1 MTPTQPVSDDQ
12 TALPAPPEGSP
23 GTPPTGP
30 SGAARVADRISS
42 IAAEYGIV
50 LFLIAMCIGFA
61 LWLPETFPTS
71 RNIQSLLGN
80 QAIPGILALAV
91 ILPLAAGEFDLSIAA
106 NLGFSSIV
114 SAELASHGMSPV
126 LVILLTLAV
135 ATTIGAVNALIIVG
149 IGVNAF
155 IATLGMSTVLAGG
168 NLLLTNGNTV
178 FAGIE
183 ESFTQIATSKFLG
196 LELVVFYFLAIAV
209 AAWYVMERT
218 PFGRYLR
225 ATGMA
230 REAAR
235 LSGISTT
242 KRLALAF
249 ILAGTLSGLCG
260 VLQTAHLGSAA
271 ATVGPEFLLP
281 AYAAAFLGATTIR
294 RGMFNVWGTVVGV
307 LVLAVGIN
315 GLTLA
320 GAPIWVPSVFNG
332 TALIVAVSAA
342 VIVARRRERYKPAN

>member
-1 MTPTQPVSDDQ
+1 MTTT
-12 TALPAPPEGSP
+12 TASNR
-23 GTPPTGP
+23 P
-30 SGAARVADRISS
+30 SAARVADRVSS

-50 LFLIAMCIGFA
+50 LFLAAMCVGFA
-61 LWLPETFPTS
+61 LWQPDTFPTG
-71 RNIQSLLGN
+71 RNIQALLGD
-80 QAIPGILALAV
+80 QAVPGILALAV

-114 SAELASHGMSPV
+114 AAKLAAGGMPPE
-126 LVILLTLAV
+126 LVIVLTLLVGTA
-135 ATTIGAVNALIIVG
+135 IGLANALIVVG

-155 IATLGMSTVLAGG
+155 IATLGMSTILVGG
-168 NLLLTNGNTV
+168 NLLLTDGSTI
-178 FAGIE
+178 FEGIGTD
-183 ESFTQIATSKFLG
+183 FTAIATTKVFG
-196 LELVVFYFLAIAV
+196 LQIVVYYFLFIAI

-225 ATGMA
+225 ATGLA

-249 ILAGTLSGLCG
+249 VFAGTLSGLCG
-260 VLQTAHLGSAA
+260 VLQTARLGSASS
-271 ATVGPEFLLP
+271 TVGPEFLLP

-332 TALIVAVSAA
+332 AALIVAVSAA
-342 VIVARRRERYKPAN
+342 VIVARRRERYRPERIAEDRGGR

>member
-1 MTPTQPVSDDQ
+1 MSSMKSADEAPVMADEK
-12 TALPAPPEGSP
+12 PPKAKAGSSRTI
-23 GTPPTGP
+23 G
-30 SGAARVADRISS
+30 DRLLEA
-42 IAAEYGIV
+42 AAEYGIV
-50 LFLIAMCIGFA
+50 IFLIAMCIGFA
-61 LWLPETFPTS
+61 LWQPDTFPTS
-71 RNIQSLLGN
+71 RNIKSLLGN

-91 ILPLAAGEFDLSIAA
+91 ILPLAAGEFDLSVAA
-106 NLGFSSIV
+106 NLGFCSIV
-114 SAELASHGMSPV
+114 SAELASHGMTPP
-126 LVILLTLAV
+126 LVIIITLLVGA
-135 ATTIGAVNALIIVG
+135 AIGLLNALIVVG

-155 IATLGMSTVLAGG
+155 IATLGMSTILAGG
-168 NLLLTNGNTV
+168 NLLFTNGNTV
-178 FAGIE
+178 FEGIGE
-183 ESFTQIATSKFLG
+183 NFTSIATSRVFG
-196 LELVVFYFLAIAV
+196 VEIVVLYCLIV
-209 AAWYVMERT
+209 AMVAWYVMERT

-242 KRLALAF
+242 RRLSGAF
-249 ILAGTLSGLCG
+249 IIAGTLAGLCG

-294 RGMFNVWGTVVGV
+294 RGMFNVWGTIVGV

-342 VIVARRRERYKPAN
+342 VLVARHRERAKPKAA

>member
-1 MTPTQPVSDDQ
+1 MSSLNAADEVK
-12 TALPAPPEGSP
+12 PAMGEKEPKGS
-23 GTPPTGP
+23 GRRSLL
-30 SGAARVADRISS
+30 SGDRLLEFV
-42 IAAEYGIV
+42 AEYGIV
-50 LFLIAMCIGFA
+50 IFLVIMCIGFA
-61 LWLPETFPTS
+61 LWQPETFPTS
-71 RNIQSLLGN
+71 RNIKSLLGN

-106 NLGFSSIV
+106 NLGFCSIV
-114 SAELASHGMSPV
+114 SAELVSHGMAPP
-126 LVILLTLAV
+126 LVIILTLLV
-135 ATTIGAVNALIIVG
+135 GTVVGASNAMIVVG

-155 IATLGMSTVLAGG
+155 IATLGMSTLLAGG
-168 NLLLTNGNTV
+168 NLLLSNGSTV
-178 FAGIE
+178 FEGIG
-183 ESFTQIATSKFLG
+183 ESFTSIATTRIFGVEIVVLYFIVLAVLG
-196 LELVVFYFLAIAV
+196 
-209 AAWYVMERT
+209 WYMLERT

-242 KRLALAF
+242 RRLSLAF
-249 ILAGTLSGLCG
+249 IIAGTLSGLCG

-320 GAPIWVPSVFNG
+320 GAPIWVPDVFNG
-332 TALIVAVSAA
+332 AALIVAVAAA
-342 VIVARRRERYKPAN
+342 VLVARHRERAKPAG